1 MRLTYHKDVDLL
13 DIEFSSSPRE
23 QTRDVGPHTW
33 GEFDKD
39 ERLVGI
45 TFQRASEYIDLA
57 ELPSGLVEEVEG
69 GSISSEGITGCMKK
83 VG

>member
-1 MRLTYHKDVDLL
+1 MTCHKDGDLL

-23 QTRDVGPHTW
+23 EIRDVCPHTW

-57 ELPSGLVEEVEG
+57 ELPSGMVEEVEG
-69 GSISSEGITGCMKK
+69 DRYLARRSR
-83 VG
+83 VV